1 MADDARPTAPDA
13 LPLRRFTRTEFDDMV
28 ARGMFREGERV
39 ELVGGIITS
48 SDGRRLSARER
59 G

>member
-1 MADDARPTAPDA
+1 MADDARLTAPDA

-28 ARGMFREGERV
+28 SRGMFREGERV

-48 SDGRRLSARER
+48 MMGE